1 MQITGL
7 ITEYNPFHN
16 GHAYHIQA
24 AKQTAGADYCVALM
38 SGSFVQRGEPAVFDK
53 YERALMALRAGADLV
68 LELPFPFS
76 TASAREFAAFGVALF
91 SALGVDSL
99 VFGSECGRIEPLSQV
114 AALLLAEQPAFQREL
129 KSQLRRGQ
137 TWPKA
142 RAAALSALAGVSP
155 AGPLLTPES
164 VSALLATPN
173 NILGIE
179 YLRAGMALQSPLA
192 FHTIRRRGSAYHDR
206 ALPGQADEAPHS
218 GSAAPERDADLAR
231 PNGAAP
237 GQTAD
242 PPRPG
247 GAASEQPTDPP
258 RPDGRLLPSASALR
272 RLLEHAYSQWDG
284 TGPVPDA
291 ARLLQGYVPPQALP
305 ALAGA
310 VPVFPD
316 DLSDFLNYRLLLS
329 AWPPIADLTPELEAR
344 LRRGAYAPLSFTER
358 VRALKSRE
366 LTYTRVSRALLHL
379 TLNLTRE
386 ETDGWKAAGYAP
398 YARILG
404 FSRKSAPL
412 LSCLKRRSQ
421 IPLLAKT
428 ADARARLS
436 PGARSMLE
444 CEIRAAHLWQ
454 TMRQTKIA
462 GFPGPLPRN
471 AGSAF
476 KNEYTAGLV
485 ILP

>member
-99 VFGSECGRIEPLSQV
+99 VFGSECGRIEPLSQL

-129 KSQLRRGQ
+129 RAQLRRGQ

-206 ALPGQADEAPHS
+206 ALPGQADETP
-218 GSAAPERDADLAR
+218 R
-231 PNGAAP
+231 PN
-237 GQTAD
+237 
-242 PPRPG
+242 
-247 GAASEQPTDPP
+247 GAASEQPSDPA
-258 RPDGRLLPSASALR
+258 RPDGRPLPSASALR

-284 TGPVPDA
+284 TGPIPDA

-310 VPVFPD
+310 IPVFPD

-329 AWPPIADLTPELEAR
+329 AWPPISDLTPELEAR

-404 FSRKSAPL
+404 FSRKSLPL

-454 TMRQTKIA
+454 TMRRTKIA

-476 KNEYTAGLV
+476 QNEYTAGLV